1 MALDQVPA
9 LHVAHR
15 MAHIAAIGVGAQA
28 DLEKSDKGS
37 IGRFGDKDYG
47 GQRADGL
54 SGERGSQ
61 FFGVVLGGVFGPQGV
76 EQARQKLDVGRA
88 SGPDGEFG
96 HGSHFNRFRGAG
108 TMEWSEATCFCGF
121 LLEYS
126 EVTSRHCR
134 LDDYC
139 DAGQRPTLSTKPKG
153 WVPGKSTARFSTYE
167 EIYLC
172 IRNRSNRADC
182 IFYRAY
188 RFRAASG
195 GCGASSCA
203 AGRAGNLLQLE
214 QQPAQFLPGV
224 YARRGATG
232 EPAQQFA
239 LHIQPNLGIR
249 CAQRVGG
256 PRLPRGF
263 SGQLLRA
270 GNSEFSGISSDRREL
285 QYLLLVG

>member
-1 MALDQVPA
+1 MLVHPMRNIVVDPDIGSHLGAALRASPIFGGMQQLFAEAAAAMALDQVPT
-9 LHVAHR
+9 LHVAHGV
-15 MAHIAAIGVGAQA
+15 AHIAAIGVGAQA
-28 DLEKSDKGS
+28 NLQKSDEGS

-61 FFGVVLGGVFGPQGV
+61 FFGVMLGRIFGPEGV

-88 SGPDGEFG
+88 SGPDGKFG

-139 DAGQRPTLSTKPKG
+139 DAGQRPTLSAKPKG
-153 WVPGKSTARFSTYE
+153 WVPGKSTARFSIYE

-182 IFYRAY
+182 IFCRAY

-195 GCGASSCA
+195 GCRAHACTVTGA
-203 AGRAGNLLQLE
+203 AGR
-214 QQPAQFLPGV
+214 PRDFL
-224 YARRGATG
+224 
-232 EPAQQFA
+232 
-239 LHIQPNLGIR
+239 
-249 CAQRVGG
+249 
-256 PRLPRGF
+256 
-263 SGQLLRA
+263 
-270 GNSEFSGISSDRREL
+270 
-285 QYLLLVG
+285 